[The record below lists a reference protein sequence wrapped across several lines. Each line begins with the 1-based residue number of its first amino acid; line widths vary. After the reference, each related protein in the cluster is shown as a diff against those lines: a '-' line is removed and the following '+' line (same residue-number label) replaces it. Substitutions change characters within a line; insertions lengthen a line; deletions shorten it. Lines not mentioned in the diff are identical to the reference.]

1 MAQEKNMFLR
11 VLVPVVCVCAVIGV
25 GFAVLTNT
33 GKQKAPAP
41 PTQVATTAAP
51 ASPPSPPPAEGI
63 AGSAGPGEV
72 PSASA
77 QPRLSEPAAA
87 PPAPTGTF
95 SARLWPAAEAGV
107 ALIPLGDLR
116 GSKATAAG
124 AAAAPTMLLEFS
136 HIGAG
141 LASLRLADHF
151 DSTGKDRK
159 HEILQQI
166 ERQEV
171 PLADGTTI
179 ERTLVPMALLG
190 VEIDGAFVNL
200 ATAASDG
207 QSQVWKQVAPGSFE
221 AHIIDASGATI
232 GIIKRTYT
240 LETGLYDVILTQTFE
255 NASGR
260 ALTLRWHQLGPVDLP
275 IGIIRYGGDVRRVRL
290 GYLPPRATDPD
301 QQFVRGDTRFLL
313 AHAAVLGEPAFDAGR
328 NEFAFGPHAI
338 WPDAAAVTEGLSLS
352 WAAFTNRYFAVA
364 VHPVPARQA
373 PRTDTPAGSVLDKR
387 FHLAAQLDRVVLST
401 APAGADKAQTLATA
415 VMALKLTSP
424 PTPVAAGAT
433 ADASLAF
440 YAGPNAK
447 KYLAAS
453 EVQEQMGLPELLV
466 FTFGGPCAFCTFQ
479 PIAHLLRWYMGLLH
493 DYILFDWALGIIVLV
508 FTVRTLLHPVTR
520 WSQTSLARFSKQMGA
535 LAPKQAKIKEKY
547 ANDPA
552 KMREEIGR
560 LMKEEGINYA
570 GALGC
575 LPMFLQ
581 TPVWIALYAMIFFTF
596 EFRHEG
602 AFFGVFQALG
612 HPTFLADLSEPDRL
626 IPFGT
631 SFQVPLVS
639 TLMGPIDAFNI
650 IPLILGVVFFIQ
662 QKYLTPPPTSALTPE
677 QESQQ
682 RIMKV
687 MTVVMFPLMMYNAP
701 AALSLYFMTNSTLGI
716 IESRWIR
723 AGIEQADK
731 DRALRGDTNT
741 GRVGV
746 RVKNGPG
753 SPGRPGTQQ
762 PQGFMARLRT
772 MMEAKQREIERQRL
786 DKARREGKK

>member
-11 VLVPVVCVCAVIGV
+11 VLVPVVMVCAVIGV

-33 GKQKAPAP
+33 GRQKNAV
-41 PTQVATTAAP
+41 PTAVSPEAAAAAQLSGVRPHSESGGTQGADTASTQP
-51 ASPPSPPPAEGI
+51 SLSPPPPAP
-63 AGSAGPGEV
+63 A
-72 PSASA
+72 
-77 QPRLSEPAAA
+77 PAAA
-87 PPAPTGTF
+87 PAGTF

-107 ALIPLGDLR
+107 AFIPLGDLR
-116 GSKATAAG
+116 GSKPRG
-124 AAAAPTMLLEFS
+124 PRGGDRHTMLLEFS
-136 HIGAG
+136 HVGAG
-141 LASLRLADHF
+141 IASLQLADHF
-151 DSTGKDRK
+151 DSTGKNAR
-159 HEILQQI
+159 HEVLQQI

-190 VEIDGAFVNL
+190 VEIDGTFVNL
-200 ATAASDG
+200 ATVATDG
-207 QSQVWKQVAPGSFE
+207 RSQVWKQVGPGRFE
-221 AHIIDASGATI
+221 AHIVDASGATI

-240 LETGLYDVILTQTFE
+240 LEPGRYDVLLTQSFE
-255 NASGR
+255 NTTPR
-260 ALTLRWHQLGPVDLP
+260 ELTLRWHQLGPVDLP

-290 GYLPPRATDPD
+290 GYLSPRTIDPD

-313 AHAAVLGEPAFDAGR
+313 AHAAVLGTPEFDGGR
-328 NEFAFGPHAI
+328 NEFAFPPHAV
-338 WPDAAAVTEGLSLS
+338 WPDAAAVAEGLSLS
-352 WAAFTNRYFAVA
+352 WAAFTNGYFAVA
-364 VHPVPARQA
+364 VHPVPARQP
-373 PRTDTPAGSVLDKR
+373 PRADTPAGSVLDKR

-401 APAGADKAQTLATA
+401 APAGADKARTLASA
-415 VMALKLTSP
+415 VMALKLTSAP
-424 PTPVAAGAT
+424 VPVAGGAT

-440 YAGPNAK
+440 YAGPNSR
-447 KYLAAS
+447 KYLAAN
-453 EVQEQMGLPELLV
+453 ETQVQMGLPELLV

-479 PIAHLLRWYMGLLH
+479 PIAQLLRWYLGTLH
-493 DYILFDWALGIIVLV
+493 DYVLFDWALAIIVLV

-520 WSQTSLARFSKQMGA
+520 WSQTSLARFGKQMAA

-547 ANDPA
+547 GHDPK
-552 KMREEIGR
+552 KMREEVAR
-560 LMKEEGINYA
+560 LMKEEHVNYA

-575 LPMFLQ
+575 LPMLLQ

-596 EFRHEG
+596 ELRHEG
-602 AFFGVFQALG
+602 AFFDVFQKLG

-631 SFQVPLVS
+631 SFHVPLIS
-639 TLMGPIDAFNI
+639 GLMGPIDAFNI

-687 MTVVMFPLMMYNAP
+687 MTVVLFPVMMYNAP

-716 IESRWIR
+716 VESRWVR
-723 AGIEQADK
+723 AGIDRADK
-731 DRALRGDTNT
+731 ERALRGPLDT

-746 RVKNGPG
+746 RVKNGRG
-753 SPGRPGTQQ
+753 SPGQAGTQQ
-762 PQGFMARLRT
+762 PQGFMARLRSV
-772 MMEAKQREIERQRL
+772 MEAKQKEIDRQRL
-786 DKARREGKK
+786 EKARRQGKK